1 MKKRLRRAFAFLI
14 SIAILVCCIPNI
26 SAQAATQSG
35 VTNQLNTLISQYAGR
50 TATSSQMYM
59 GSQCKGFANWVFK
72 QLFGVYIGPYP
83 ESANYKISNANAQLV
98 GMIDPGGL
106 TESTAKALLQKAK
119 PGDYIQVQRSIAK
132 SGGRCGP
139 HSMIVVDVKSD
150 GVQIFDCNS
159 DGRNTIKTY
168 LYTWSEFDYDNRGMS
183 LYHAWNYSVDPAIL
197 PGTVDSSWNV
207 PVNVTATRKLST
219 YDQYGNVESNRYIS
233 AGDSCYISEVYTN
246 GFVKI
251 QYPTASGTR
260 WAYAKAADF
269 SLSKKSVV
277 TFGTPLNIG
286 TNFYAY
292 IQNPNAGKCL
302 TNDNQNVSVRTYS
315 ETNDAQVWKF
325 ERQSDG
331 SYKIINNKDGLLLD
345 VLDSGTTDYTNVQ
358 VWKDNGADA
367 QRWFVYSNGNAYL
380 LRAKCAD
387 LVLDV
392 YGAGTAEGTNVEL
405 YTPNGTNAQVF
416 SIIKTEQVVTP
427 SVEYSVHVQDKGWTD
442 YVSDGTTAGTTGQ
455 SLQMEAIKIKVN
467 GMSGDVVYRTHVED
481 YGWMSN
487 KSSGSISGTTGKNLQ
502 IEAIQIYLTGKIS
515 ESYDVYY
522 RAHIADFGWLGWTKN
537 GETAGSTECALQMEA
552 IQIKLCP
559 KNSSITTSQ
568 SSIGFPQLSYKAHVS
583 DIGWQN
589 YVSEG
594 TTAGTTGRSLQM
606 EALEI
611 SCKDFFGGSGIQY
624 CAHVAD
630 VGWQDWK
637 NSDTIAGTT
646 GQNKKMEAIK
656 IKLSGY
662 IANYFDVYYRVHCA
676 DYGWLGWACNG
687 ESAGTTGG
695 RKQMEAIQI
704 KIIRKGNGFDKGG
717 TAYYDLSSSGGQS
730 SSSSFDPIWPCEKT
744 YKVTTLYRYSS
755 GGLHST
761 RFQYGIDIG
770 ASKGENVLA
779 VEAGTVIKS
788 EYSTTSGFGNWIMI
802 QHDNGKVSL
811 YAHLNRRN
819 VSKGD
824 KVAKGQVIGQVGNT
838 SAKYRIASHLHFELG
853 NSSRSGA
860 SGDAWQEYYK
870 AKYADKVEVCCT
882 ETK

>member
-1 MKKRLRRAFAFLI
+1 MKKRVWRYSIVFCIVLSLITCNMSITTAHAGNTANELVAVAKRELGNGYSKYTQYVGPIGGRYDYAWCAAFV
-14 SIAILVCCIPNI
+14 SWCGNQGGVSCIGKTA
-26 SAQAATQSG
+26 SCKAQYDYMLSHGAKSVDTPQAGDVVFFYCNSCSG
-35 VTNQLNTLISQYAGR
+35 TANQWCHIGIMIDS
-50 TATSSQMYM
+50 ATSIDGNYNNRVAYDRSYSHY
-59 GSQCKGFANWVFK
+59 GSLG
-72 QLFGVYIGPYP
+72 
-83 ESANYKISNANAQLV
+83 YKH
-98 GMIDPGGL
+98 
-106 TESTAKALLQKAK
+106 
-119 PGDYIQVQRSIAK
+119 
-132 SGGRCGP
+132 SGGISKIYVRP
-139 HSMIVVDVKSD
+139 
-150 GVQIFDCNS
+150 
-159 DGRNTIKTY
+159 
-168 LYTWSEFDYDNRGMS
+168 
-183 LYHAWNYSVDPAIL
+183 NYGQASSVL
-197 PGTVDSSWNV
+197 PGTIDSSWSV
-207 PVNVTATRKLST
+207 PANVTASHKIAT
-219 YDQYGNVESNRYIS
+219 YDQWGNAESNHYIDP
-233 AGDSCYISEVYTN
+233 GDSCYVAEVYTN
-246 GFVKI
+246 GFVKV
-251 QYPTASGTR
+251 QYPVSGGTR
-260 WAYAKAADF
+260 WAYAKASDF

-315 ETNDAQVWKF
+315 ETNAAQVWKF

-442 YVSDGTTAGTTGQ
+442 YVSNGTTAGTTGK

-467 GMSGDVVYRTHVED
+467 GMSGDIVYRTHVED

-583 DIGWQN
+583 DIGRQN

-695 RKQMEAIQI
+695 SKQMEAIQI